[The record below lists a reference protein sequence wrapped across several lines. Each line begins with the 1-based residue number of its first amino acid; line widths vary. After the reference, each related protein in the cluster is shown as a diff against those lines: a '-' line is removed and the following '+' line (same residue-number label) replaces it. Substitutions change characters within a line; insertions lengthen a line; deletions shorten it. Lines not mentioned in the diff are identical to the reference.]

1 MGQALRGACLIDAG
15 FVVSSYNLASTE
27 PAPRRDATIAPG
39 SSGAFLRLAS
49 FALPQFQTEGGTVTG
64 SAGTSVAT
72 ETCGQLRVLKF
83 SRTVCEY

>member
-1 MGQALRGACLIDAG
+1 MRQALTGACLIDTG
-15 FVVSSYNLASTE
+15 FVVSSYNLPFKE
-27 PAPRRDATIAPG
+27 PAPRRDNSAAQLW
-39 SSGAFLRLAS
+39 AFLRLAS